1 MERVIITGSSG
12 AGKTTMAA
20 ALAARLGLPR
30 AELDAL
36 HHGPGWVKRPEFEAD
51 VDRFTAGP
59 AWVCEEQYFG
69 SLGGLLWE
77 RADTLVWLD
86 LPRRTVMRRVVG
98 RSLLR
103 VLTRREL
110 WNGNRE
116 TWRDLFDSDHP
127 MRWAW
132 ANHARKRMSTA
143 ERLARY
149 PHLAVVRLVSA
160 RHVRDWLLSPAN
172 SQEERAMPDRPEAT

>member
-1 MERVIITGSSG
+1 MKRVIITGSSG

-20 ALAARLGLPR
+20 ALAAQLGLPR

-59 AWVCEEQYFG
+59 AWVCEEQYYG
-69 SLGGLLWE
+69 VLGGLLWE

-86 LPRRTVMRRVVG
+86 LPRRTVTRRVVS

-116 TWRDLFDSDHP
+116 TWRDLVDPDHP

-132 ANHARKRMSTA
+132 ANYAKKRSSTA
-143 ERLARY
+143 ERLAQH
-149 PHLAVVRLVSA
+149 PHLTVVRLVSV
-160 RHVRDWLLSPAN
+160 RHARDWLLSSAN
-172 SQEERAMPDRPEAT
+172 YSG

>member
-1 MERVIITGSSG
+1 MKRVIITGSSG
-12 AGKTTMAA
+12 AGKTTAAA

-59 AWVCEEQYFG
+59 VWVCEEQYHG
-69 SLGGLLWE
+69 VLGDLLWE

-86 LPRRTVMRRVVG
+86 LPRTTVMRRVVV

-116 TWRDLFDSDHP
+116 TWRDLADPQHP
-127 MRWAW
+127 VRWAW
-132 ANHARKRMSTA
+132 ANHARKRRSTV
-143 ERLARY
+143 ERLARH
-149 PHLAVVRLVSA
+149 PHLTVVRLTSA
-160 RHVRDWLLSPAN
+160 GQARGWLRGASAPTGVVG
-172 SQEERAMPDRPEAT
+172 RR

>member
-1 MERVIITGSSG
+1 MMATMKRVIITGSPG
-12 AGKTTMAA
+12 AGKSTMAA
-20 ALAARLGLPR
+20 ALSARLGLPR

-59 AWVCEEQYFG
+59 AWVCEEQYYG
-69 SLGGLLWE
+69 VLGDLLWE

-86 LPRRTVMRRVVG
+86 LPRRTVMRRVAS

-116 TWRDLFDSDHP
+116 TWRDLVDPEHP

-132 ANHARKRMSTA
+132 ANHAKKRSSTI
-143 ERLARY
+143 ERLARH
-149 PHLAVVRLVSA
+149 PHLTVVRLVSTRQA
-160 RHVRDWLLSPAN
+160 RDWLLGSVNNPG
-172 SQEERAMPDRPEAT
+172 